1 LIFLKGREEITNMKV
16 EIKEH
21 FKSLKKINSNSLMTL
36 IAIFVSACVS
46 RPSFSQDLSPDALF
60 YFEGNQ
66 KIPLVLES
74 GIVADFG
81 GNNSSS
87 RNVKSAVQKVDQS
100 AELIKTSGIVNLWK
114 TNGKDGSIGVSKTL
128 NDSNQNGY
136 SPVFKTVKG
145 STLLALPGNIIVE
158 LEPSISQKQAEVF
171 FGSKGLRIFKK
182 LELGDRNFYEVE
194 TPAGA
199 ASLNLANSLVG
210 QPGVISSTPN
220 WWREVTAK

>member
-1 LIFLKGREEITNMKV
+1 MKLQMKV
-16 EIKEH
+16 Q
-21 FKSLKKINSNSLMTL
+21 FKSLNKINTNSLMTL

-60 YFEGNQ
+60 YYEGNQ

-87 RNVKSAVQKVDQS
+87 RSVKSAIQKVDQS
-100 AELIKTSGIVNLWK
+100 AELVKTSGVVNLWK

-145 STLLALPGNIIVE
+145 SSLLALPGNIIVE
-158 LEPSISQKQAEVF
+158 LDASINQKQAEAF
-171 FGSKGLRIFKK
+171 FGSKGLRIFRK
-182 LELGDRNFYEVE
+182 LDLAGRNYFEVE
-194 TPAGA
+194 TPSGA
-199 ASLNLANSLVG
+199 ASLNIANSLYG
-210 QPGVISSTPN
+210 QSGVISSTPN
-220 WWREVTAK
+220 WWREVVAK